1 MTKIKHLHIKTFK
14 KILFRTFV
22 ALLLLL
28 LLSGI
33 LLTIPA
39 VQTKIAQ
46 HYTEVI
52 NKQFGT
58 NITIGKIEITIF
70 GGLKLKSVLI
80 NDHHKQPLISA
91 KVINTT
97 ILDFRKLLDS
107 KLIFGTISTQ
117 NLNFNI
123 TTYKH
128 ETQTNFDKF
137 LNAFDSGKPST
148 SKFLMTAKSIVLNN
162 AHFIQLDENSKLKTD
177 ADFRAINGI
186 VNNFSLIGSDLN
198 IDIEK
203 LACIDYRGLKI
214 KNLTSKFTYTKSNM
228 KLENLDLET
237 EFSTFKGAIILNYNR
252 EDFSDFNNKV
262 VFDVQS
268 NNALIST
275 NDIRFFSNSL
285 AKDQTFDLKARIHG
299 TLNNLQLKKM
309 RLIDN
314 NKTEIIGDV
323 LFKNL
328 LQNQSKGE
336 FYMKGHFT
344 KIESS
349 YKKLTTLLPIV
360 LGKNLPTS
368 LSKLGNF
375 VISGYA
381 EVTNK
386 TIDTDLILNSIL
398 GKVTSKLVMTNLNNI
413 DNANYSGTIQLD
425 NFDLGTFLNRKDVEK
440 VSFNL
445 DVEGKGFTEKY
456 LNTSFSGDIESVRF
470 NNYTY
475 QNIIVDG
482 KFKKPIF
489 EGTISI
495 NDPNLLMDFD
505 GIITLGKL
513 QNKFNF
519 NAKIDYANLNTLN
532 FVTES
537 TSIFKGEVAINASGT
552 TVNNS
557 FGEINF
563 KNTSYQNAKDI
574 YFFDALK
581 INSYFNQNN
590 ERLISLDSPNSI
602 KGEIQGKFEFG
613 QIQTMIQNSLGS
625 LYTNFKVDK
634 LKRGQY
640 VKFNFT
646 DFNTIVEILNPKI
659 ILDKNAVLFGTING
673 DNNDL
678 KVNFTTS
685 KIDAFDNS
693 LDNVQVQID
702 NKNPLYNAYIQI
714 DSIKNKNYKIRDFS
728 LINVTSKDTLSF
740 RTEFKGGNKGEDF
753 YNLNLFHTIDRN
765 NNNVVGFKKSEMTF
779 KDFLWYIN
787 EKSDDKNKITFDKTF
802 TNFSFDEFLVTHE
815 NQSVLLKGNINGTKN
830 KDLQLTFNEVNLSK
844 ITPTV
849 DKFKFEGNLSGDVFI
864 KQNNDVYQP
873 TAALTIKDLNVN
885 ESKLGNLVLD
895 IQGDQSFR
903 NFNIESEIENENFKS
918 FKANGNLKIVND
930 ETLID
935 LNVNFQRFNLG
946 ILSNLGGDVI
956 SNIRGFVSGN
966 ARLDG
971 NVKDID
977 YNGRLFVEDT
987 GLTIPY
993 LNVDY
998 LISPNSIIDVTQ
1010 TKFIIQSTKLIDSKF
1025 KTEANFEGFIKHKQ
1039 FSNWELDLSIDSKNF
1054 LALDTNDKE
1063 DAAYF
1068 GKAFIDGKATIKG
1081 PTNGLVIDVN
1091 AKSAKNTY
1099 IKIPINQGATIS
1111 ENQYINFITFNQKY
1125 GKNKQ
1130 SSAVNRNYNGLQLNF
1145 DLDITQEATIEV
1157 ILDRDSGHG
1166 MKGKGIG
1173 TLFMNINTLGKFEMT
1188 GDYQIYEGSYNFKY
1202 GGLIDKRLTVKK
1214 YGSIVW
1220 DGDPLKAILNLEAV
1234 YTTNANP
1241 AVLIDNPSF
1250 NRKIPV
1256 QVIIGVK
1263 GTITNPDP
1271 DFNINFPN
1279 VSSVLKS
1286 EIETK
1291 LNDKDIRQTQA
1302 LYLLSTGSFLSPE
1315 GLNQAQ
1321 VTNSLYEK
1329 AGALFGDLFHDESG
1343 KFQLGF
1349 DYTQAEK
1356 NALNPINGRVGVN
1369 ITSKINERITING
1382 KVGVP
1387 TGGVTESAI
1396 IGNFE
1401 AQYRVNEDG
1410 TLNLRIFNRENDIN
1424 YIGQGIGY
1432 TQGIGISYEVDF
1444 DTFNELI
1451 AKIFMKKPIENKL
1464 KTNSDHEDNQMLP
1477 DFIHI
1482 SDKNKNDKK
1491 QTDENVTPNKD
1502 IAPKSEED

>member
-1 MTKIKHLHIKTFK
+1 M
-14 KILFRTFV
+14 
-22 ALLLLL
+22 

-33 LLTIPA
+33 LLTMPA
-39 VQTKIAQ
+39 IQTKIAQ

-52 NKQFGT
+52 NKKFKT
-58 NITIGKIEITIF
+58 NIYIDKIEVTIF
-70 GGLKLKSVLI
+70 GGFKLKNI
-80 NDHHKQPLISA
+80 FIKDHHKKPLIYA
-91 KVINTT
+91 QVINTQ
-97 ILDFRKLLDS
+97 ILDFQNLLHS
-107 KLIFGTISTQ
+107 KLRFKTILTE
-117 NLNFNI
+117 NLSFSI
-123 TTYKH
+123 TTYKN
-128 ETQTNFDKF
+128 ENETNFDKF
-137 LNAFDSGKPST
+137 LNSFDDGKPS
-148 SKFLMTAKSIVLNN
+148 SSAFLMTAESIVLNN
-162 AHFIQLDENSKLKTD
+162 AHFTQVNYNNKIPKDI
-177 ADFRAINGI
+177 DFDAINGV
-186 VNNFSLIGSDLN
+186 VNNFNLLGTDLN

-203 LACIDYRGLKI
+203 LAFKDHRGLQI
-214 KNLTSKFTYTKSNM
+214 KNLSSQFTYTKKNI
-228 KLENLDLET
+228 KLEKLDLT
-237 EFSTFKGAIILNYNR
+237 TTFSKFTGAIILTYNR
-252 EDFSDFNNKV
+252 EDFTDFNNKV
-262 VFDVQS
+262 VFDI
-268 NNALIST
+268 NAKNAVIAS
-275 NDIRFFSNSL
+275 NDILFFTDAF
-285 AKDQTFDLKARIHG
+285 AKNQVFNLKAKIHG
-299 TLNNLQLKKM
+299 SLNNLQLKNL
-309 RLIDN
+309 RLTDN
-314 NKTEIIGDV
+314 NKTKIIGNV
-323 LFKNL
+323 VFKNL
-328 LQNQSKGE
+328 LQKQGNGA
-336 FYMKGHFT
+336 FYMKGNFT

-349 YKKLTTLLPIV
+349 YQKLTTLLPVV
-360 LGKNLPTS
+360 LGKILPTS
-368 LSKLGNF
+368 LNKLGTF
-375 VISGYA
+375 DLSGFA
-381 EVTNK
+381 EVTPE
-386 TIDTDLILNSIL
+386 TINTDLILNTAL
-398 GKVTSKLVMTNLNNI
+398 GKVISQLKMSNLNNI
-413 DNANYSGTIQLD
+413 DNANYNGSIKLE
-425 NFDLGTFLNRKDVEK
+425 NFDLGKFLNKNNLGK
-440 VSFNL
+440 VTLNL
-445 DVEGKGFTEKY
+445 DVDGKGFTEKY
-456 LNTSFSGDIESVRF
+456 LNTNFSGEIKSVQF

-482 KFKKPIF
+482 KFKKPLF
-489 EGTISI
+489 EGTVSV
-495 NDPNLLMDFD
+495 NDPNLLMNFD
-505 GIITLGKL
+505 GIITLQKF
-513 QNKFNF
+513 QNDFNF
-519 NAKIDYANLNTLN
+519 NANIAYANLNKLHL
-532 FVTES
+532 VTES

-552 TVNNS
+552 SINNA

-581 INSYFNQNN
+581 INSYFKENN
-590 ERLISLDSPNSI
+590 ERVIALDSQNSI

-625 LYTNFKVDK
+625 LYTNFKADK
-634 LKRGQY
+634 LKKGQY
-640 VKFNFT
+640 LKFNIS
-646 DFNTIVEILNPKI
+646 DFNKVVEIFNPKI
-659 ILDKNAVLFGTING
+659 ILDQNATING
-673 DNNDL
+673 SINGDGNAFKLNFNAL
-678 KVNFTTS
+678 KL
-685 KIDAFDNS
+685 DAFDNK
-693 LDNVQVQID
+693 LDNIQVQID

-714 DSIKNKNYKIRDFS
+714 DSIKNKKYKIRDFS

-740 RTEFKGGNKGEDF
+740 RTEFKGGDKGEDY
-753 YNLNLFHTIDRN
+753 YNLNLYHTIDKS
-765 NNNVVGFKKSEMTF
+765 NNNVVGFNKSEMMF
-779 KDFLWYIN
+779 KDFLWYVN
-787 EKSDDKNKITFDKTF
+787 EKSDDKNKIVFDKTF
-802 TNFSFDEFLVTHE
+802 SNFNFDNLLVTHQ
-815 NQSVLLKGNINGTKN
+815 NQSILLNGSTKGNKDKN
-830 KDLQLTFNEVNLSK
+830 IKLSFNEVNLSK

-849 DKFKFEGNLSGDVFI
+849 DKFSFEGNLNGDIFI
-864 KQNNDVYQP
+864 IQDNNVYQP
-873 TAALTIKDLNVN
+873 TAALTIKELTANKN
-885 ESKLGNLVLD
+885 KLGNLIL
-895 IQGDQSFR
+895 
-903 NFNIESEIENENFKS
+903 NIEGDENFKSFQIDSEIENENFKS
-918 FKANGNLKIVND
+918 FKATGGLKIVD
-930 ETLID
+930 EQTLID
-935 LNVNFQRFNLG
+935 LNLNFQRFNLG

-971 NVKDID
+971 NLNDID

-998 LISPNSIIDVTQ
+998 LLSPNSVIDITR
-1010 TKFIIQSTKLIDSKF
+1010 TKFIIQPTKLIDSKF
-1025 KTEANFEGFIKHKQ
+1025 ATEATFEGFIKHKQ

-1054 LALDTNDKE
+1054 LALNTVDKE

-1068 GKAFIDGKATIKG
+1068 GKAFINGKATIKG
-1081 PTNGLVIDVN
+1081 PTSGLVIDVN

-1099 IKIPINQGATIS
+1099 IKIPINQGESVS
-1111 ENQYINFITFNQKY
+1111 ENQYIHFITANEKY
-1125 GKNKQ
+1125 SKN
-1130 SSAVNRNYNGLQLNF
+1130 SAITKSNRDYNGLQLNF
-1145 DLDITQEATIEV
+1145 DLDITQDATIEV

-1166 MKGKGIG
+1166 MKGKGMG
-1173 TLFMNINTLGKFEMT
+1173 TLFMNINTLGVFEMT

-1220 DGDPLKAILNLEAV
+1220 DGDPLKAVLNLEAV

-1256 QVIIGVK
+1256 EVIIGVK

-1349 DYTQAEK
+1349 DYTQAER

-1410 TLNLRIFNRENDIN
+1410 TLNLRLFNRENDIN

-1432 TQGIGISYEVDF
+1432 TQGVGISYEVSF

-1451 AKIFMKKPIENKL
+1451 AKIFKKKVKANQVDD
-1464 KTNSDHEDNQMLP
+1464 SADHDNNLMLP
-1477 DFIHI
+1477 DYIHI
-1482 SDKNKNDKK
+1482 NKDNKNDKK
-1491 QTDENVTPNKD
+1491 PSGETTPPNKD
-1502 IAPKSEED
+1502 IVPKSDDE